1 MIPAG
6 LAPLNVVFIGFQTS
20 ILCFPRNIFSKF
32 YSKQDTSQSFFFFF
46 FFYGKTLKFNVTN
59 AYAD

>member
-6 LAPLNVVFIGFQTS
+6 LAPLSVVFIGFQTS
-20 ILCFPRNIFSKF
+20 ILCFPHEIFFQAFIQSKIHL
-32 YSKQDTSQSFFFFF
+32 KAFFFFF
-46 FFYGKTLKFNVTN
+46 KGKTLKFNMII